1 MDLLAINLG
10 TNVIKKIY
18 ITERN
23 QWSKIKN
30 QETSIQTNKKKKKK
44 KKKLNGSTT
53 VCKSNRTPWPQTQ
66 RPGS

>member
-44 KKKLNGSTT
+44 
-53 VCKSNRTPWPQTQ
+53 TQ
-66 RPGS
+66 RIHHRL